1 MEINKKYILDIL
13 CLNGNTIEDRES
25 EELEFK
31 EQFSLSALHDY
42 YRSFAGFANNKGGYL
57 MFGVKDSPRIPAGLT
72 EKSHDQFKKIDPQRI
87 TQDLLEIFSA
97 NIQWTQTEVVDDGKT
112 YGVFKILESSRKPII
127 AKKNYGKNQSI
138 KAGEIYYRYAGRTQK
153 IQYAELE
160 AIVQLR
166 IEKNINQWMDLM
178 SKIAKIGPQN
188 AAVLK
193 IDGNSHFEPGSAPIL
208 TIDEEFVEKI
218 KDYKDINHS
227 GAEGLESLKLVGD
240 VQPIIG
246 IIPKLKENLLMQ
258 YPLSATELAQTVID
272 KLPSASKMKVWET
285 IKNNKIKD
293 NPDYSVYNFRNK
305 KQEDQFKK
313 SGKLPNG
320 IPSIYNH
327 KTVDFILTTL
337 KSKEDGSQTD
347 SQDS

>member
-1 MEINKKYILDIL
+1 MEINKKYILGIL
-13 CLNGNTIEDRES
+13 RLNGNSIEDREN

-42 YRSFAGFANNKGGYL
+42 YRSFAGFTNNKGGYL
-57 MFGVKDSPRIPAGLT
+57 MFGVKDSPRIPVGLT

-138 KAGEIYYRYAGRTQK
+138 RAGEIYYRYAGRTQK

-246 IIPKLKENLLMQ
+246 IIPKLENLLEE
-258 YPLSATELAQTVID
+258 YPLSAKELAQTIKD
-272 KLPSASKMKVWET
+272 KLPSATQNKVWEI
-285 IKNNKIKD
+285 IKNEKMKE
-293 NPDYSVYNFRNK
+293 NPEYSVYNFRNK
-305 KQEDQFKK
+305 KQEDQYKE
-313 SGKLPNG
+313 SGKLANG
-320 IPSIYNH
+320 IPSIYSH
-327 KTVDFILTTL
+327 KAVDFILTTL
-337 KSKEDGSQTD
+337 KNQEESSK
-347 SQDS
+347 QD